1 MIDTRKY
8 EGHTPAPWRGQVDTD
23 GKTEFDEYGS
33 VWKGKDVIALVDD
46 QACDEMF
53 PDADLNLITDAPLLL
68 ERVIHL
74 EHILKCAK
82 DVLTNLYTYDKDLED
97 AEWIAWFC
105 DMENEEA

>member
-53 PDADLNLITDAPLLL
+53 PDADLNLIADAPLLL
-68 ERVIHL
+68 EEVKRL
-74 EHILKCAK
+74 REQLAK
-82 DVLTNLYTYDKDLED
+82 ANKYVHSICQHSDSMLMDYED
-97 AEWIAWFC
+97 YMKG
-105 DMENEEA
+105 DD

>member
-23 GKTEFDEYGS
+23 AKTEFDEYGS

-53 PDADLNLITDAPLLL
+53 PDADLNLIADAPLLL
-68 ERVIHL
+68 EEVKRLREKNEKLHSRCMHL
-74 EHILKCAK
+74 E
-82 DVLTNLYTYDKDLED
+82 NLLE
-97 AEWIAWFC
+97 EWQGAY
-105 DMENEEA
+105 E

>member
-53 PDADLNLITDAPLLL
+53 PEADLNLITDAPLLL
-68 ERVIHL
+68 EEVKRLQLVEMSVQDFLDEKIDSLEFCRNMRDMGVI
-74 EHILKCAK
+74 E
-82 DVLTNLYTYDKDLED
+82 
-97 AEWIAWFC
+97 
-105 DMENEEA
+105 

>member
-53 PDADLNLITDAPLLL
+53 PDADLNLIADAPLLL
-68 ERVIHL
+68 EFYKRVIEIMNIEGITPSQRVEMIGL
-74 EHILKCAK
+74 E
-82 DVLTNLYTYDKDLED
+82 Y
-97 AEWIAWFC
+97 
-105 DMENEEA
+105 

>member
-1 MIDTRKY
+1 MIDTSKY
-8 EGHTPAPWRGQVDTD
+8 EGHTPAPWD
-23 GKTEFDEYGS
+23 KLSEYCPVGS
-33 VWKGKDVIALVDD
+33 IDKQLIA
-46 QACDEMF
+46 
-53 PDADLNLITDAPLLL
+53 DAPLLL

-105 DMENEEA
+105 DMEEAEE